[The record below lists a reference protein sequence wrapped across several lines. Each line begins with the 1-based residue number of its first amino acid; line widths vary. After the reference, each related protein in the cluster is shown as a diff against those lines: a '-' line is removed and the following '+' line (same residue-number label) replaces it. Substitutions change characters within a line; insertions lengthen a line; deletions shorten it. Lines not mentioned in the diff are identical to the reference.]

1 MKNAYELAE
10 TILESRPDK
19 NRELKSSDSFAS
31 IELYGTSACKKVQ
44 DMEFCEWFHL
54 ENESGTG
61 MITLYHVFPGIDLVY
76 NDMHMEC
83 CNKDQKP
90 ASSVMEINYCMEG
103 RCECVFE
110 QNEYGYIAAGDLS
123 FCSLKKSGHV
133 SEFPTSHYHGIT
145 ITLDFSKITD
155 EMKRI
160 LQLLSVN
167 LEKIRNISKTHSFTI
182 IRANHS
188 IEHIFSELYKVPE
201 EIRYGYIRVKILEL
215 LLVLTGFDLK
225 KNNSEH
231 IYFSEV
237 QIDAIKQVHA
247 FLKEH
252 YREHYTI
259 EKLSVR
265 FKMSPT
271 VLKKCFKG
279 VYGNSV
285 YAYMK
290 KYRLQMA
297 ERLLKENKLTIGE
310 IALQIG
316 YQNPNKFTSAFRTE
330 YGMTPTEYRKKKTQ
344 ESLNG

>member
-10 TILESRPDK
+10 NILKSKPDK
-19 NRELKSSDSFAS
+19 NIELKSSDSFAS

-44 DMEFCEWFHL
+44 DTEFCECFHL

-76 NDMHMEC
+76 NDMHMEY
-83 CNKDQKP
+83 CNKEQKP

-231 IYFSEV
+231 VYFSEV
-237 QIDAIKQVHA
+237 QIDAIKKVTMQTQA
-247 FLKEH
+247 
-252 YREHYTI
+252 
-259 EKLSVR
+259 
-265 FKMSPT
+265 
-271 VLKKCFKG
+271 
-279 VYGNSV
+279 N
-285 YAYMK
+285 
-290 KYRLQMA
+290 
-297 ERLLKENKLTIGE
+297 LLI
-310 IALQIG
+310 
-316 YQNPNKFTSAFRTE
+316 SA
-330 YGMTPTEYRKKKTQ
+330 
-344 ESLNG
+344 

>member
-1 MKNAYELAE
+1 MKNAYE
-10 TILESRPDK
+10 
-19 NRELKSSDSFAS
+19 
-31 IELYGTSACKKVQ
+31 
-44 DMEFCEWFHL
+44 
-54 ENESGTG
+54 
-61 MITLYHVFPGIDLVY
+61 
-76 NDMHMEC
+76 
-83 CNKDQKP
+83 
-90 ASSVMEINYCMEG
+90 
-103 RCECVFE
+103 
-110 QNEYGYIAAGDLS
+110 
-123 FCSLKKSGHV
+123 
-133 SEFPTSHYHGIT
+133 
-145 ITLDFSKITD
+145 
-155 EMKRI
+155 
-160 LQLLSVN
+160 
-167 LEKIRNISKTHSFTI
+167 
-182 IRANHS
+182 
-188 IEHIFSELYKVPE
+188 
-201 EIRYGYIRVKILEL
+201 ILEL

-231 IYFSEV
+231 VYFSDV

-247 FLKEH
+247 FLKGH
-252 YREHYTI
+252 YRGHYTI
-259 EKLSVR
+259 EELSVR
-265 FKMSPT
+265 FKMLPT